1 MWTLPNT
8 GVAAA
13 AAIASEMDTRRQM
26 EGEERTLEKK
36 LFKIWHASKS
46 SEDECKLN
54 KHQRRMKFASPL
66 DKASLLTDLK
76 KQEAEFEKDK
86 EQILFCEWYDAWLAA
101 MRIEY
106 TAEWPGSR
114 WPPFQNEACEKAWEN
129 LKRFQ
134 ENGMSHAEAVFVIDK
149 SVYEWHFKAWW
160 AQYPHYDPVEAYRR
174 TEAYRR
180 VEAMDMYRWRGFKF
194 C

>member
-13 AAIASEMDTRRQM
+13 AAIASEMDTRKQM

-86 EQILFCEWYDAWLAA
+86 ATLPVSA
-101 MRIEY
+101 
-106 TAEWPGSR
+106 
-114 WPPFQNEACEKAWEN
+114 PPAP
-129 LKRFQ
+129 LPPR
-134 ENGMSHAEAVFVIDK
+134 
-149 SVYEWHFKAWW
+149 
-160 AQYPHYDPVEAYRR
+160 PHTLPRSQS
-174 TEAYRR
+174 
-180 VEAMDMYRWRGFKF
+180 
-194 C
+194 